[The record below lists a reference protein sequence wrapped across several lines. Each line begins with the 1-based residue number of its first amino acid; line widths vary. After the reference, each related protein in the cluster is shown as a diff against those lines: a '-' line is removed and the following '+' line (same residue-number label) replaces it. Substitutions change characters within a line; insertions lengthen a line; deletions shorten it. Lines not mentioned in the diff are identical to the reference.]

1 MRQYLCWKKIQTP
14 FLEYRYKIPKFIK
27 RVVDRIKRL
36 SYEVLNEHKSKFG
49 EDFADNKKILDQLSI
64 IRSKGLKNE
73 IAGYITKF
81 IKKEIRNEKAKQAHT
96 ASSEPEEIVEE
107 VQAEIPESTASEET
121 PVETIETTLVE
132 TTEEKTE
139 E

>member
-1 MRQYLCWKKIQTP
+1 M
-14 FLEYRYKIPKFIK
+14 
-27 RVVDRIKRL
+27 DRIKRL

-64 IRSKGLKNE
+64 MRSKGLKNE

-81 IKKEIRNEKAKQAHT
+81 IKKEIRNEKAKQAQT

-107 VQAEIPESTASEET
+107 VQAEIPESTESEET
-121 PVETIETTLVE
+121 PVETVETTPVE